1 MARKLPIIAIV
12 GRANVGKSS
21 LFNNILKQKYAV
33 VAKEAG
39 TTRDSIAEKASYR
52 GNYFWLVDT
61 AGAKDPEDQ
70 FELTIQDQ
78 IKEAVIGADVIW
90 MLTEANIPITDDDRK
105 IAKLALRNNKRVM
118 LVINKIDQAHN
129 QNLDYFERLG
139 IKDIYKISVVQNKGI
154 EVLLENTLDIIP
166 QIKSSSDVDSIKVS
180 LIGRPNVGKSSL
192 FNTLA
197 RKQQAIVADKA
208 GTTRDVNKT
217 SVRYN
222 NTEIEFMDTAGIRRN
237 GKIQVGVEK
246 FSVLRTLWAI
256 EKSNICLLLIDA
268 NELNV
273 KLDEKLAGLIKEASK
288 GLIIVITKWDAYE
301 EKTPYSSDSII
312 KLLKNNFDFV
322 PWAPVIFTSSV
333 SGQNVTKLFDLI
345 LEINHNQQRKLKTSE
360 LNSWLKQAIQ
370 AHPPAGLKNRNP
382 KLNYITQEKDN
393 TIPSFKIFG
402 SQTKFIH
409 WSYKRYLEHS
419 LRDQFDFSG
428 CSVELWFIEKNK
440 RNFEKYNSKEE

>member
-1 MARKLPIIAIV
+1 MVKKLPIIAIV

-33 VAKEAG
+33 VAREPG
-39 TTRDSIAEKASYR
+39 TTRDSIVEKTSYK

-61 AGAKDPEDQ
+61 AGAKDPQDK
-70 FELTIQDQ
+70 FEMTIQDQ
-78 IKEAVIGADVIW
+78 IKEAIISADVIW
-90 MLTEANIPITDDDRK
+90 MMTEANIPLTDDDRK
-105 IAKLALRNNKRVM
+105 IAKMALRNNKKVY
-118 LVINKIDQAHN
+118 LVINKVDQAHN
-129 QNLDYFERLG
+129 QNLDYFVRLG

-154 EVLLENTLDIIP
+154 EVLLENTLYSMP
-166 QIKSSSDVDSIKVS
+166 QIKSFKEIESIKVS

-217 SVRYN
+217 TVKYDGN
-222 NTEIEFMDTAGIRRN
+222 DIEFMDTAGVRRN
-237 GKIQVGVEK
+237 GKIQVGIEK

-273 KLDEKLAGLIKEASK
+273 KLDEKLAGLIKDSSK

-301 EKTPYSSDSII
+301 DKTPYSSDEII
-312 KLLKNNFDFV
+312 KILKNNFDFV
-322 PWAPVIFTSSV
+322 PWAPVIFTSSI
-333 SGQNVTKLFDLI
+333 SGQNVTKIFDLI
-345 LEINHNQQRKLKTSE
+345 LEIYKNQQKKIQTSA
-360 LNSWLKQAIQ
+360 LNTWLKFAIQ
-370 AHPPAGLKNRNP
+370 GHPPAGLKNRNP
-382 KLNYITQEKDN
+382 KLNYIVQEKDN

-419 LRDQFDFSG
+419 LRDKFDFSG
-428 CSVELWFIEKNK
+428 CAIEIWFIEKNK
-440 RNFEKYNSKEE
+440 RNFENFKIKED